1 VDAPR
6 ARSEGAGEWPVEVE
20 VDVTPGGRV
29 VIFEGNIVSIAADG
43 RPGAGVVRRGWDS
56 VVVVVVVVRGS

>member
-6 ARSEGAGEWPVEVE
+6 ARSEGAGEWPVE

-29 VIFEGNIVSIAADG
+29 VIFEGNIVSIAADE
-43 RPGAGVVRRGWDS
+43 RPGPKSCREDGVVSWS
-56 VVVVVVVVRGS
+56 WS